1 MDYDD
6 AKEQIKADEALRL
19 SPYRCSEDKLTIGW
33 GWNLDDNPIPLEV
46 AELLFEYSFE
56 AAKRDAA
63 KFVGPMTW
71 SQLDI
76 TRQGVVI
83 NMAFNLGYSRLS
95 GFRRFRQ
102 YLQQG
107 DYEMAANEMINS
119 KWYRQV
125 KSRAKRLVLTMR
137 SGE

>member
-19 SPYRCSEDKLTIGW
+19 SPYRCSEGKLTIGW

-56 AAKRDAA
+56 AAKRDAT

-71 SQLDI
+71 SQLDVV
-76 TRQGVVI
+76 RRGVLI

-95 GFRRFRQ
+95 SFRRFREH
-102 YLQQG
+102 LQQG
-107 DYEMAANEMINS
+107 AYDMAADEMVNS

-125 KSRAKRLVLTMR
+125 TNRAKRLVESMR
-137 SGE
+137 SGQ